1 MRQNTAGANTTVEA
15 RSSRQPFVG
24 FTMQSS
30 LVQLIGSGV
39 VEAQNNIR
47 PQLND
52 VMTLEEVIRSVHEF
66 LADQDNGEEQSRRD
80 PEATQRN

>member
-1 MRQNTAGANTTVEA
+1 MEA